1 MANAHS
7 AIDRLIALTT
17 LKRYQGGGEVQPTM
31 GQRFIQRFPS
41 QHEDAMRAA
50 EQERALAGLID
61 FIAPQSLGELGV
73 TMATGPLLSKAGKVK
88 QLVRQAYKNIKS
100 TKTPALL
107 KKFDIKVDN
116 PLYHNTDIES
126 ANLILK
132 KNLIGPSNRP
142 EFIKGG
148 GGSRRSSVST
158 TRDSDYSFV
167 PGDKVSNELDIQIV
181 LDKRELSK
189 GRGTKISPYVY
200 SAARDKE
207 RNPFTKGGRFYEAE
221 ERVYSTSG
229 IPAKNIKAIKLRSP
243 VYSTATLK
251 TFIEESTKKNIP
263 IIVEPEGE
271 NYVSRVL
278 NYLNPSQKEKAL
290 KNIKFTN

>member
-132 KNLIGPSNRP
+132 KNMVWMIM
-142 EFIKGG
+142 
-148 GGSRRSSVST
+148 
-158 TRDSDYSFV
+158 FV
-167 PGDKVSNELDIQIV
+167 Y
-181 LDKRELSK
+181 
-189 GRGTKISPYVY
+189 T
-200 SAARDKE
+200 
-207 RNPFTKGGRFYEAE
+207 
-221 ERVYSTSG
+221 
-229 IPAKNIKAIKLRSP
+229 
-243 VYSTATLK
+243 
-251 TFIEESTKKNIP
+251 
-263 IIVEPEGE
+263 
-271 NYVSRVL
+271 
-278 NYLNPSQKEKAL
+278 
-290 KNIKFTN
+290 